1 MEKNND
7 NEFTEYDDSLI
18 TPAEKAMLD
27 EMFNNDPLSEDEMEL
42 KNAQLDNTDIDGDFL
57 NELSSANDAS
67 GNDLDI
73 PGDEE
78 DDDDE
83 EIGREDEENNGYSKA
98 DTE

>member
-1 MEKNND
+1 MIKHD
-7 NEFTEYDDSLI
+7 DMEFTEDYDALI

-27 EMFNNDPLSEDEMEL
+27 EMFNNDPLSEDEIEL
-42 KNAQLDNTDIDGDFL
+42 KNAHLDNTDIDGDFL

-73 PGDEE
+73 PGSED